1 MSGPVFFKNFLFF
14 ENFRSRQIWDL
25 IMSSLISIQ
34 HTVLSWWKI
43 IPLVRFFFRKKT
55 IKKDERLSLTAFSMI
70 ACRWSLV
77 APPVSIIMILQSFP
91 HLMKIDTKW
100 QKVGSRLK
108 LWKFSSYK
116 TTLISLINVGY
127 KSTVHYYYSMYQK
140 PMVNRQPEISLFTF
154 LHGQNSSSPC
164 TAISA
169 ILDP

>member
-1 MSGPVFFKNFLFF
+1 MVCRPQKNQNCYVRPCFFQKFLVFWKLQVQTDLRFDHVLFDQYTTHRVILM
-14 ENFRSRQIWDL
+14 ENYPFGS
-25 IMSSLISIQ
+25 
-34 HTVLSWWKI
+34 V
-43 IPLVRFFFRKKT
+43 FFRKKT

-116 TTLISLINVGY
+116 TTLFSLINVA
-127 KSTVHYYYSMYQK
+127 
-140 PMVNRQPEISLFTF
+140 L
-154 LHGQNSSSPC
+154 
-164 TAISA
+164 
-169 ILDP
+169 LDGART